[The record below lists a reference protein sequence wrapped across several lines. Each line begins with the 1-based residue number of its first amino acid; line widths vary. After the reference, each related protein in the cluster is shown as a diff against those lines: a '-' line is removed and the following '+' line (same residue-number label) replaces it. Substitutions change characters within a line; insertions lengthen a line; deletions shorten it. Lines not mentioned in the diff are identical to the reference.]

1 MPKKKN
7 PKESELKKRVAKLPT
22 KPGVYRWLDAKGTVL
37 YVGKALNLRKRVT
50 SYLAKDAQLGP
61 WKQSLME
68 KAADIS
74 VTVTHSELEA
84 LILETNLIKQKKP
97 KYNVL
102 MKDDKNYV
110 YVRISLQEPFPRIDL
125 VRRPLEDTAKYFGP
139 YVSAFEIRDTLTLL
153 RRVFPYRTCKMGIE
167 PVPHPITQTSIPPP
181 VPILGTDR
189 AGQPLPPEEEGED
202 FLRSQTTTNTNI
214 PPLHG
219 RGGEGE
225 RLSERNGEGLGVR
238 VVIKNRDRPTPCL
251 DYHIKQCCGPCIGCV
266 TPDAYGSMAIEGVID
281 FLKGK
286 TEDALALL
294 SARMKAVARE
304 RKFEQA
310 AKLRDALQTIQRLSE
325 KQIVSDTSGEDAD
338 VFGVAVEGNR
348 VHVVLLKERNG
359 KVIDE
364 SSFTL
369 LGHAENA
376 AEALTQFL
384 PQYYVD
390 APDVPPLLIFAENI
404 EDPKLLTEWLSERR
418 GSKVMIRIPER
429 GKLPALLR
437 LAEENAREK
446 VQHFETS
453 WEAAARNVSDALKE
467 LKTVLDL
474 PAVPKRIEGY
484 DISHLSGTET
494 VGSMSVFVD
503 GKPKND
509 QYRSYTIKT
518 LADREVDD
526 YRALKEVIKRRLLHL
541 MQDPRREEQ
550 TFKNTGITI
559 RRARTADQKTIE
571 KMMRRPSAGL
581 DCASITFKEFLVAER
596 AGTIIA
602 FGRLH
607 RHKDNTVEL
616 ASLFV
621 DRHER
626 GHSLGRLIIHK
637 LLKSVKRGKVY
648 LVTDPPL
655 EEYYAELG
663 FRVIQTAP
671 APVLQKM
678 RRCQKRFGKN
688 TSCVLMMFE
697 VAKHVADSSLSAL
710 PDLLLIDGGKGQL
723 SAALEILEELH
734 QPIPVIGLA
743 KKEEEIFVPGNPNPI
758 TFAKDSPARFLLMR
772 LRDEAHRFAN
782 AHRETRAKKRAVF
795 SVLDSIPGIGPQTK
809 VKLLKRFGSLKALKE
824 IKDEELAHILSE
836 SQIRALREA
845 V

>member
-50 SYLAKDAQLGP
+50 SYLTKEAQLGP

-125 VRRPLEDTAKYFGP
+125 VRKPTEDPTSPFGLRRAGKAKYFGP

-167 PVPHPITQTSIPPP
+167 PVTGKLPSPRGG
-181 VPILGTDR
+181 GT
-189 AGQPLPPEEEGED
+189 EGE
-202 FLRSQTTTNTNI
+202 
-214 PPLHG
+214 G
-219 RGGEGE
+219 V
-225 RLSERNGEGLGVR
+225 GVR
-238 VVIKNRDRPTPCL
+238 VTHRDRPTPCL

-376 AEALTQFL
+376 ADALTQFL

-390 APDVPPLLIFAENI
+390 APDVPPLLILAENI

-418 GSKVMIRIPER
+418 GSKVTMRIPER

-437 LAEENAREK
+437 LAEENACEK

-467 LKTVLDL
+467 LKTTLGL
-474 PAVPKRIEGY
+474 PTAPKRIEGY

-509 QYRSYTIKT
+509 QYRSFTLKTI
-518 LADREVDD
+518 REGEIDD

-550 TFKNTGITI
+550 MFKNTGITI

-571 KMMRRPSAGL
+571 KMMRHPSAGL

-655 EEYYAELG
+655 EAYYAELG

-723 SAALEILEELH
+723 SAVLEILEELH

-743 KKEEEIFVPGNPNPI
+743 KKEEEIFVPGNPNPV

-809 VKLLKRFGSLKALKE
+809 VKLLKRFGSLEALKE
-824 IKDEELAHILSE
+824 IKDEELAHILSA

>member
-1 MPKKKN
+1 MSKKKN
-7 PKESELKKRVAKLPT
+7 PKEAELKKRVAKLPA

-50 SYLAKDAQLGP
+50 SYMSKEAQLGP

-68 KAADIS
+68 KVTDVS
-74 VTVTHSELEA
+74 VTVTRSELEA

-125 VRRPLEDTAKYFGP
+125 VRKPAEDKAKYFGP
-139 YVSAFEIRDTLTLL
+139 YVSAFEIRETLTLL

-167 PVPHPITQTSIPPP
+167 PAMDTLSSP
-181 VPILGTDR
+181 
-189 AGQPLPPEEEGED
+189 
-202 FLRSQTTTNTNI
+202 
-214 PPLHG
+214 
-219 RGGEGE
+219 RGGGTE
-225 RLSERNGEGLGVR
+225 GEGLGVR

-266 TPDAYGSMAIEGVID
+266 TPDAYHREAIEGVID

-294 SARMKAVARE
+294 SERMKAVARDH
-304 RKFEQA
+304 KFEQA

-325 KQIVSDTSGEDAD
+325 KQIISDTSGEDAD
-338 VFGVAVEGNR
+338 IFGVAVESGR

-376 AEALTQFL
+376 AEALEQFL
-384 PQYYVD
+384 PQYYLD
-390 APDVPPLLIFAENI
+390 APDVPPLLLLPEDIAEQ
-404 EDPKLLTEWLSERR
+404 DLLEKWLTDRR
-418 GSKVMIRIPER
+418 GSKVMIHVPER
-429 GKLPALLR
+429 GKKNKLLE

-467 LKTVLDL
+467 LKATLGL
-474 PAVPKRIEGY
+474 PTAPKRIEGPALRRIEGY

-509 QYRSYTIKT
+509 QYRSFTIRTMKEG
-518 LADREVDD
+518 DIDD
-526 YRALKEVIKRRLLHL
+526 YRALKEVLRRRLLHL
-541 MQDPRREEQ
+541 RQDLKQEEKILKQ
-550 TFKNTGITI
+550 EGIVI
-559 RRARTADQKTIE
+559 RKSRKADLDVITKIIKAHPQEIDDADSRSGGYLLAEQQK
-571 KMMRRPSAGL
+571 K
-581 DCASITFKEFLVAER
+581 
-596 AGTIIA
+596 IIA
-602 FGRLH
+602 FCRLYQ
-607 RHKDNTVEL
+607 HKDKTLEL

-621 DRHER
+621 DKKVR
-626 GHSLGRLIIHK
+626 GRRLGHFLAQK
-637 LLKSVKRGKVY
+637 LLRPLKKGKVY
-648 LVTDPPL
+648 IEIHPELQ
-655 EEYYAELG
+655 EYYAELG
-663 FRVIQTAP
+663 FRPVHTAP
-671 APVLQKM
+671 PPIVAKAK
-678 RRCQKRFGKN
+678 RCQKRFCEKTAALFMMLEVRKSKPDVSL
-688 TSCVLMMFE
+688 TST
-697 VAKHVADSSLSAL
+697 

-723 SAALEILEELH
+723 SAALEILGELH

-743 KKEEEIFVPGNPNPI
+743 KKEEEIFVPGNPGPI

-782 AHRETRAKKRAVF
+782 AHRETRLKKRAVF
-795 SVLDSIPGIGPQTK
+795 SVLDSIPGIGPQTR
-809 VKLLKRFGSLKALKE
+809 VKLLKRFGSLEA
-824 IKDEELAHILSE
+824 IRAAKDEDLLKILSQ
-836 SQIRALREA
+836 SQLKTFREQL
-845 V
+845 